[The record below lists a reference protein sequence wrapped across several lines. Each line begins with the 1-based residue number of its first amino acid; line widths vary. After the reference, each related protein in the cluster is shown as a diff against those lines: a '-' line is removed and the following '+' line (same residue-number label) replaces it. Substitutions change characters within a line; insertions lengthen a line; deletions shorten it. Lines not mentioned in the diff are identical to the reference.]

1 MEEIALREKHIRP
14 CRGCQ
19 SCAAAPHAC
28 PLARTDDAEAVFAA
42 IAAADVVLWTSPVYF
57 YGLPAQAKA
66 LVDRSQRIWAGV
78 EAGRPA
84 GKGPL
89 VLAALAAA
97 RPRGE
102 QLFTGSLLG
111 LKYFFASFGARM
123 ADTRTLR
130 GLSCPGDLLS
140 RPDLCSGL
148 ERWGRDW
155 AARLAEARP

>member
-1 MEEIALREKHIRP
+1 MLFR
-14 CRGCQ
+14 
-19 SCAAAPHAC
+19 S
-28 PLARTDDAEAVFAA
+28 
-42 IAAADVVLWTSPVYF
+42 
-57 YGLPAQAKA
+57 
-66 LVDRSQRIWAGV
+66 RSQRIWAGV

-140 RPDLCSGL
+140 RPDLCTGL

>member
-1 MEEIALREKHIRP
+1 MSLEGIKQVTEAEEMTQRRK
-14 CRGCQ
+14 
-19 SCAAAPHAC
+19 
-28 PLARTDDAEAVFAA
+28 AEAQ
-42 IAAADVVLWTSPVYF
+42 
-57 YGLPAQAKA
+57 AQAKKTVSDA
-66 LVDRSQRIWAGV
+66 RRAG
-78 EAGRPA
+78 E
-84 GKGPL
+84 
-89 VLAALAAA
+89 AALAAA

-140 RPDLCSGL
+140 RPDLCAGL